1 MFNKNQFKSL
11 KSRMS
16 FGGDDLFNVFESSNQ
31 TNGFEAQ
38 KRKANEEQP
47 VIIEEKKSKQEDDGK

>member
-1 MFNKNQFKSL
+1 
-11 KSRMS
+11 MS

-31 TNGFEAQ
+31 TNGFQ
-38 KRKANEEQP
+38 KRKAKEEQP

>member
-1 MFNKNQFKSL
+1 M
-11 KSRMS
+11 SRMS

-47 VIIEEKKSKQEDDGK
+47 VIIEEKKSKQDDDGK

>member
-1 MFNKNQFKSL
+1 MLSNKYNL
-11 KSRMS
+11 KMSRMS

-47 VIIEEKKSKQEDDGK
+47 VIIEEKKSKQDDDGK